1 MSAFKVQR
9 SAVAKTA
16 AGSYGSIAAAD
27 ARRKQ
32 SAGLAPWRTAAPG
45 CRGVLAVPAINR
57 HRRRA
62 APWPSTSTSGS
73 GSGSDANG
81 DAVPRQLSG
90 LLKHHLRPDDVLGR
104 FGG

>member
-1 MSAFKVQR
+1 VRRKFGFGDHPASEPK
-9 SAVAKTA
+9 AVLLDQK
-16 AGSYGSIAAAD
+16 AAASGD
-27 ARRKQ
+27 
-32 SAGLAPWRTAAPG
+32 PP
-45 CRGVLAVPAINR
+45 PAINR